1 MSSAAKWEDM
11 ALVGRIARSHG
22 IRGQVIVNPETDFPE
37 DRFQPGAELFIE
49 RGGQVEALKLTT
61 ARFHKERPVIGIEG
75 VETMDA
81 ADALAGREL
90 RVPVERLAALPPDT
104 FYRHD
109 LIGCRVETRAGTVVG
124 IVNDVNGTLTASR
137 LVVISDEGEILIP
150 LVSQICQDIDAEGR
164 RIVIDPPEGL
174 LELNLSQ
181 KGHAKRVEP
190 RSPRDP

>member
-1 MSSAAKWEDM
+1 MSAKWEDM

-90 RVPVERLAALPPDT
+90 RVPVEQLAALPPDT

-109 LIGCRVETRAGTVVG
+109 LIGCLVETRDGRTVGLVT
-124 IVNDVNGTLTASR
+124 DVEGSMTGSR
-137 LVVISDEGEILIP
+137 LVVDGAGGEVLIP
-150 LVSQICQDIDAEGR
+150 LVSPICTVVDPAAK
-164 RIVIDPPEGL
+164 RILIDPPEGL
-174 LELNLSQ
+174 IEAN
-181 KGHAKRVEP
+181 AK
-190 RSPRDP
+190 SG